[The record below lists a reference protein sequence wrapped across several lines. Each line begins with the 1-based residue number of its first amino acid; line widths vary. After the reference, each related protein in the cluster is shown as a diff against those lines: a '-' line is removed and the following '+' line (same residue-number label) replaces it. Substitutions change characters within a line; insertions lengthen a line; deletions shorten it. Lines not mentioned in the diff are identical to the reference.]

1 MRYELSF
8 IISSAIPET
17 EHKTLEQD
25 ILGYLEEVKAKI
37 IKEPY
42 FIGRK
47 KLAYP
52 IKKQKHGFY
61 VFLEFDLDSG
71 RQLKEIDTKLK
82 HNNKLLRYLLV
93 KLDRAAMEAATD
105 LASLKDLPAS
115 ANNKPLRRSGGR
127 PARQVAKRPY
137 SAPKKQEEK
146 VNKDEK
152 PKIALDDID
161 QKLDEILRDPQLD

>member
-17 EHKTLEQD
+17 EHKALEQD
-25 ILGYLEEVKAKI
+25 ILGYLAEAKAKI
-37 IKEPY
+37 TKEPY

-61 VFLEFDLDSG
+61 VFLEFELEEASH
-71 RQLKEIDTKLK
+71 LKEIDTKLK

-93 KLDRAAMEAATD
+93 KLDKAAMAAKTD
-105 LASLKDLPAS
+105 LASLKDLPS
-115 ANNKPLRRSGGR
+115 QNKPAGR
-127 PARQVAKRPY
+127 PARKTSRPLIRKT
-137 SAPKKQEEK
+137 SPVKKTDES
-146 VNKDEK
+146 KDKADKEEK

-161 QKLDEILRDPQLD
+161 QKLDDILKDPQLD